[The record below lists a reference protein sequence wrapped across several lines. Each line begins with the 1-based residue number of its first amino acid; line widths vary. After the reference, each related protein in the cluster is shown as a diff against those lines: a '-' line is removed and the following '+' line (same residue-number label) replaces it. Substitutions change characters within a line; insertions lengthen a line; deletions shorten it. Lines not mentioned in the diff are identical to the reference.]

1 MQKDSF
7 CMFFLSRKSGI
18 LHVNTKQERKDN
30 MEKWFKAHGCSLY
43 GDLSDDKDTIEFTD
57 IIVDEGT
64 EELRL
69 AGIEEAVNKI
79 VSYDFKSCG
88 RTFPNVKKLVI
99 GMLTQSVSIKNS
111 LFPNVR
117 EVKSNT
123 SSFKSGDMLVK
134 QTEGSGDVLLN
145 TFCKK
150 KDEKIDLKGIM
161 IISDWAFDGCM
172 SVNVLNEEE
181 IRVCERYAFNN
192 SALLMQPFTDGL
204 RFAGRILIDAE
215 EGADARLPKNFILIG
230 IWIATDLRKLNSIRI
245 EDYENLKMISFM
257 TKGPKR
263 IIFADKK
270 KVGQK
275 ELLQNVSNP
284 KLEYFDLESRQR
296 ALKSIDGVL
305 YSKKGDR
312 LICCPAGRRHLVI
325 PEGVTEIEPRVF
337 SCCDIE
343 SVEFPDSLRIIGE
356 GAFSH
361 CDKLKSIK
369 FGNGIE
375 KIGSQNDD
383 EGCFFA
389 YCTELEEIEFP
400 PSLKYLGQ
408 NAFYGCKNL
417 KRVRFND
424 GLMVI
429 DKDAFNYCTNL
440 KEVTLPYSLQEI
452 GWHNFSCTEKINM
465 KFDVHLLAYLA
476 MALAGS
482 KPQDFYVDIFFSDL
496 NRHVILP
503 IFLILQGRGKL
514 LTAIH
519 KSETVDDVIQNT
531 KTLFREGYTFK
542 SRYRT
547 AIKQYQCLQLN
558 EAKSFL
564 IFDAE
569 EIAAD
574 IIESDNEED
583 MVNLLMLGII
593 PEEHLKI
600 IQDNIEITK
609 PEWTTSLAYILESLR
624 NCDRQTNQ
632 YDI

>member
-1 MQKDSF
+1 
-7 CMFFLSRKSGI
+7 
-18 LHVNTKQERKDN
+18 
-30 MEKWFKAHGCSLY
+30 MEKWFKAYGCSLY

-383 EGCFFA
+383 EGCCFA

>member
-1 MQKDSF
+1 
-7 CMFFLSRKSGI
+7 
-18 LHVNTKQERKDN
+18 

-57 IIVDEGT
+57 IIVNEGT

-99 GMLTQSVSIKNS
+99 GMLTKSVSIKNS

-134 QTEGSGDVLLN
+134 QTEDSGDVLLN

-417 KRVRFND
+417 KRVMFND

-569 EIAAD
+569 EITAD

>member
-1 MQKDSF
+1 
-7 CMFFLSRKSGI
+7 
-18 LHVNTKQERKDN
+18 
-30 MEKWFKAHGCSLY
+30 MEKWFKAYGCSLY

-134 QTEGSGDVLLN
+134 QTEDSGDVLLN

-343 SVEFPDSLRIIGE
+343 SVEFPNSLRTIGE

-361 CDKLKSIK
+361 CDKLKSVK

-375 KIGSQNDD
+375 KIGNQNDD
-383 EGCFFA
+383 EGCSFA

-408 NAFYGCKNL
+408 SAFYGCKNL
-417 KRVRFND
+417 RRVRFND
-424 GLMVI
+424 GLKII
-429 DKDAFNYCTNL
+429 DEDAFNYCTNL
-440 KEVTLPYSLQEI
+440 KEVTLPYSLQKI
-452 GWHNFSCTEKINM
+452 GLHNFSCTEKINM
-465 KFDVHLLAYLA
+465 KFNVHLLAYLA
-476 MALAGS
+476 MALACS
-482 KPQDFYVDIFFSDL
+482 KPQDFCVDIFFSDL

-503 IFLILQGRGKL
+503 IFLPLHGRGKL

-531 KTLFREGYTFK
+531 KTLFRDGYTFK

-547 AIKQYQCLQLN
+547 AIKQYQYLQLN

-574 IIESDNEED
+574 IIENDNEED
-583 MVNLLMLGII
+583 MVNFLMLGII
-593 PEEHLKI
+593 PEKHLKI
-600 IQDNIEITK
+600 IQDNIEIAK

>member
-1 MQKDSF
+1 
-7 CMFFLSRKSGI
+7 
-18 LHVNTKQERKDN
+18 
-30 MEKWFKAHGCSLY
+30 MEKWFKAYGCSLY

-583 MVNLLMLGII
+583 MVNLLMLGIM
-593 PEEHLKI
+593 PEKHLKI
-600 IQDNIEITK
+600 IQDNIEIAK
-609 PEWTTSLAYILESLR
+609 PGWTTSLAYVLESLR
-624 NCDRQTNQ
+624 NCEKQTDQ

>member
-1 MQKDSF
+1 
-7 CMFFLSRKSGI
+7 
-18 LHVNTKQERKDN
+18 

-429 DKDAFNYCTNL
+429 AKDAFNYCTNL

>member
-1 MQKDSF
+1 
-7 CMFFLSRKSGI
+7 
-18 LHVNTKQERKDN
+18 
-30 MEKWFKAHGCSLY
+30 MEKWFKAYGCSLY

-134 QTEGSGDVLLN
+134 QTEDSGDVLLN

-356 GAFSH
+356 GAFLH

-476 MALAGS
+476 MALTGS

>member
-1 MQKDSF
+1 MK
-7 CMFFLSRKSGI
+7 
-18 LHVNTKQERKDN
+18 
-30 MEKWFKAHGCSLY
+30 KWFKAHGCSLY

-57 IIVDEGT
+57 IIVNEGT

>member
-1 MQKDSF
+1 
-7 CMFFLSRKSGI
+7 
-18 LHVNTKQERKDN
+18 
-30 MEKWFKAHGCSLY
+30 MEKWFKAYGCSLY

-134 QTEGSGDVLLN
+134 QTEDSGDVLLN

-284 KLEYFDLESRQR
+284 KLEYFDLELRQR

-476 MALAGS
+476 MALTGS

>member
-1 MQKDSF
+1 
-7 CMFFLSRKSGI
+7 
-18 LHVNTKQERKDN
+18 
-30 MEKWFKAHGCSLY
+30 MEKWFKAYGCSLY
-43 GDLSDDKDTIEFTD
+43 GDLSDNKDTIEFTD

-134 QTEGSGDVLLN
+134 QTEDSGDVLLN

-181 IRVCERYAFNN
+181 IRICERYAFNN

-215 EGADARLPKNFILIG
+215 EGADARLPKNFILKG
-230 IWIATDLRKLNSIRI
+230 IWIAADLRKLNSIRI

-257 TKGPKR
+257 TRCPKR

-270 KVGQK
+270 KVDQK
-275 ELLQNVSNP
+275 ELLQNVLIP
-284 KLEYFDLESRQR
+284 KLEYFDLESRQCG
-296 ALKSIDGVL
+296 LKSIDGVL

-312 LICCPAGRRHLVI
+312 LVCCPAGRRHLVI

-343 SVEFPDSLRIIGE
+343 SVEFPNSLRTIGE

-361 CDKLKSIK
+361 CDKLKSVK

>member
-1 MQKDSF
+1 
-7 CMFFLSRKSGI
+7 
-18 LHVNTKQERKDN
+18 
-30 MEKWFKAHGCSLY
+30 MEKWFKAYGCSLY

-88 RTFPNVKKLVI
+88 RTIPNVKKLVI

-383 EGCFFA
+383 EGCCFA

-417 KRVRFND
+417 KRVKFND

>member
-1 MQKDSF
+1 
-7 CMFFLSRKSGI
+7 
-18 LHVNTKQERKDN
+18 

-181 IRVCERYAFNN
+181 IRICERYAFNN

-270 KVGQK
+270 NVGQK

-542 SRYRT
+542 SRYKT

>member
-1 MQKDSF
+1 
-7 CMFFLSRKSGI
+7 
-18 LHVNTKQERKDN
+18 

-215 EGADARLPKNFILIG
+215 EGAEARLPKNFILIG

>member
-1 MQKDSF
+1 M
-7 CMFFLSRKSGI
+7 
-18 LHVNTKQERKDN
+18 
-30 MEKWFKAHGCSLY
+30 
-43 GDLSDDKDTIEFTD
+43 
-57 IIVDEGT
+57 
-64 EELRL
+64 
-69 AGIEEAVNKI
+69 
-79 VSYDFKSCG
+79 
-88 RTFPNVKKLVI
+88 
-99 GMLTQSVSIKNS
+99 
-111 LFPNVR
+111 R

-383 EGCFFA
+383 EGYFFA

>member
-1 MQKDSF
+1 MK
-7 CMFFLSRKSGI
+7 
-18 LHVNTKQERKDN
+18 
-30 MEKWFKAHGCSLY
+30 KWFKAHGCSLY

-57 IIVDEGT
+57 IIVNEGT

-99 GMLTQSVSIKNS
+99 GMLTKSVSIKNS

-181 IRVCERYAFNN
+181 IRICERYAFNN

>member
-1 MQKDSF
+1 
-7 CMFFLSRKSGI
+7 
-18 LHVNTKQERKDN
+18 
-30 MEKWFKAHGCSLY
+30 MEKWFKAYGCSLY

-181 IRVCERYAFNN
+181 IRACERYAFNN

-609 PEWTTSLAYILESLR
+609 PEWTTSLAYILESLK
-624 NCDRQTNQ
+624 NCEKQTDQ

>member
-1 MQKDSF
+1 
-7 CMFFLSRKSGI
+7 
-18 LHVNTKQERKDN
+18 
-30 MEKWFKAHGCSLY
+30 MEKWFKAYGCSLY

-574 IIESDNEED
+574 IIENDNEED

-609 PEWTTSLAYILESLR
+609 PEWTTSLAHILESLR

>member
-1 MQKDSF
+1 MK
-7 CMFFLSRKSGI
+7 
-18 LHVNTKQERKDN
+18 
-30 MEKWFKAHGCSLY
+30 KWFKAHGCSLY

>member
-1 MQKDSF
+1 
-7 CMFFLSRKSGI
+7 
-18 LHVNTKQERKDN
+18 

-79 VSYDFKSCG
+79 VSYNFKSCS

-99 GMLTQSVSIKNS
+99 GMLTKSVSIKNS
-111 LFPNVR
+111 LFPNVK

-123 SSFKSGDMLVK
+123 PSFKSGDMLVR

-215 EGADARLPKNFILIG
+215 EGADARLPKNFILTG

-257 TKGPKR
+257 TKVPKR

-270 KVGQK
+270 KIGQK

>member
-1 MQKDSF
+1 MK
-7 CMFFLSRKSGI
+7 
-18 LHVNTKQERKDN
+18 
-30 MEKWFKAHGCSLY
+30 KWFKAHGCSLY

-79 VSYDFKSCG
+79 VSYNFKSCG

-99 GMLTQSVSIKNS
+99 GMLTKSVSIKNS

-134 QTEGSGDVLLN
+134 QQEGSGDVLLN

-181 IRVCERYAFNN
+181 IRICERYAFNN

>member
-1 MQKDSF
+1 
-7 CMFFLSRKSGI
+7 
-18 LHVNTKQERKDN
+18 
-30 MEKWFKAHGCSLY
+30 MEKWFKAYGCSLY

-134 QTEGSGDVLLN
+134 QTEDSGDVLLN

-383 EGCFFA
+383 EGCCFA

-417 KRVRFND
+417 KRVKFND

>member
-1 MQKDSF
+1 
-7 CMFFLSRKSGI
+7 
-18 LHVNTKQERKDN
+18 
-30 MEKWFKAHGCSLY
+30 MEKWFKAYGCSLY

-161 IISDWAFDGCM
+161 IISDWAFDDCM

-275 ELLQNVSNP
+275 ELLQNVSNS

-383 EGCFFA
+383 EGCCFA

-417 KRVRFND
+417 KRVKFND

-531 KTLFREGYTFK
+531 KTLLREGYTFK

>member
-1 MQKDSF
+1 
-7 CMFFLSRKSGI
+7 
-18 LHVNTKQERKDN
+18 

-111 LFPNVR
+111 LFPNMR

-134 QTEGSGDVLLN
+134 QTESSGDVLLN

>member
-1 MQKDSF
+1 
-7 CMFFLSRKSGI
+7 
-18 LHVNTKQERKDN
+18 

-99 GMLTQSVSIKNS
+99 GMLTKSVSIKNS
-111 LFPNVR
+111 LFPNVK

-134 QTEGSGDVLLN
+134 QTEGSGNVLLN

>member
-1 MQKDSF
+1 
-7 CMFFLSRKSGI
+7 
-18 LHVNTKQERKDN
+18 
-30 MEKWFKAHGCSLY
+30 MEKWFKAYGCSLY

-284 KLEYFDLESRQR
+284 KLEYFDLDSRQR

-514 LTAIH
+514 LTAIN

-609 PEWTTSLAYILESLR
+609 PKWTTSLAYILESLR

>member
-1 MQKDSF
+1 
-7 CMFFLSRKSGI
+7 
-18 LHVNTKQERKDN
+18 
-30 MEKWFKAHGCSLY
+30 MEKWFKAYGCSLY

-204 RFAGRILIDAE
+204 RFAGRILIDAK

>member
-1 MQKDSF
+1 
-7 CMFFLSRKSGI
+7 
-18 LHVNTKQERKDN
+18 

-123 SSFKSGDMLVK
+123 SSFKSSDMLVK

-215 EGADARLPKNFILIG
+215 GGADARLPKNFILIG

-429 DKDAFNYCTNL
+429 AKDAFNYCTNL

>member
-1 MQKDSF
+1 MK
-7 CMFFLSRKSGI
+7 
-18 LHVNTKQERKDN
+18 
-30 MEKWFKAHGCSLY
+30 KWFKAHGCSLY

-57 IIVDEGT
+57 IIVNEGT

-99 GMLTQSVSIKNS
+99 GMLTKSVSIKNS

-134 QTEGSGDVLLN
+134 QTEGSGDVLLT

-181 IRVCERYAFNN
+181 IRICERYAFNN

-312 LICCPAGRRHLVI
+312 LVCCPAGRRHLVI

-417 KRVRFND
+417 RRVRFND

>member
-1 MQKDSF
+1 
-7 CMFFLSRKSGI
+7 
-18 LHVNTKQERKDN
+18 

-624 NCDRQTNQ
+624 NRDRQTNQ

>member
-1 MQKDSF
+1 
-7 CMFFLSRKSGI
+7 
-18 LHVNTKQERKDN
+18 
-30 MEKWFKAHGCSLY
+30 MEKWFKAYGCSLY

-134 QTEGSGDVLLN
+134 QTEDSGDVLLN

-275 ELLQNVSNP
+275 KLLQNVSNP

-569 EIAAD
+569 EITAD

>member
-1 MQKDSF
+1 
-7 CMFFLSRKSGI
+7 
-18 LHVNTKQERKDN
+18 
-30 MEKWFKAHGCSLY
+30 MEKWFKAYGCSLY

-134 QTEGSGDVLLN
+134 QTEDSGDVLLN

-284 KLEYFDLESRQR
+284 KLEYFDLESRQCG
-296 ALKSIDGVL
+296 LKSIDGVL

-312 LICCPAGRRHLVI
+312 LVCCPAGRRHLVI

-343 SVEFPDSLRIIGE
+343 SVEFPNSLRTIGE

-361 CDKLKSIK
+361 CDKLKSVK

-375 KIGSQNDD
+375 KIGNQNDD
-383 EGCFFA
+383 EGCSFA

-408 NAFYGCKNL
+408 SAFYGCKNL
-417 KRVRFND
+417 RRVRFND
-424 GLMVI
+424 GLKII
-429 DKDAFNYCTNL
+429 DEDAFNYCTNL
-440 KEVTLPYSLQEI
+440 KEVTLPYSLQKI
-452 GWHNFSCTEKINM
+452 GLHNFSCTEKINM
-465 KFDVHLLAYLA
+465 KFNVHLLAYLA
-476 MALAGS
+476 MALACS
-482 KPQDFYVDIFFSDL
+482 KPQDFCVDIFFSDL

-503 IFLILQGRGKL
+503 IFLPLHGRGKL

-531 KTLFREGYTFK
+531 KTLFRDGYTFK

-547 AIKQYQCLQLN
+547 AIKQYQYLQLN

-574 IIESDNEED
+574 IIENDNEED
-583 MVNLLMLGII
+583 MVNFLMLGII
-593 PEEHLKI
+593 PEKHLKI
-600 IQDNIEITK
+600 IQDNIEIAK

>member
-1 MQKDSF
+1 
-7 CMFFLSRKSGI
+7 
-18 LHVNTKQERKDN
+18 
-30 MEKWFKAHGCSLY
+30 MEKWFKAYGCSLY

-230 IWIATDLRKLNSIRI
+230 IWIAADLRKLNSIRI

>member
-1 MQKDSF
+1 
-7 CMFFLSRKSGI
+7 
-18 LHVNTKQERKDN
+18 

-43 GDLSDDKDTIEFTD
+43 GDLSDDKDTVEFTD

-161 IISDWAFDGCM
+161 IISDWAFNGCM

-542 SRYRT
+542 SRYRI

>member
-1 MQKDSF
+1 
-7 CMFFLSRKSGI
+7 
-18 LHVNTKQERKDN
+18 
-30 MEKWFKAHGCSLY
+30 MEKWFKAYGCSLY

-134 QTEGSGDVLLN
+134 QTEDSGDVLLN

-172 SVNVLNEEE
+172 SVNILNEEE

>member
-1 MQKDSF
+1 
-7 CMFFLSRKSGI
+7 
-18 LHVNTKQERKDN
+18 
-30 MEKWFKAHGCSLY
+30 MEKWFKAYGCSLY

-215 EGADARLPKNFILIG
+215 EGADARLPKNFILTG

-417 KRVRFND
+417 RRVRFND
-424 GLMVI
+424 GLKII
-429 DKDAFNYCTNL
+429 DEDAFNYCTNL
-440 KEVTLPYSLQEI
+440 KEVTLPYSLQKI
-452 GWHNFSCTEKINM
+452 GLHNFSCTEKINM
-465 KFDVHLLAYLA
+465 KFNVHLLAYLA
-476 MALAGS
+476 MALACS
-482 KPQDFYVDIFFSDL
+482 KPQDFCVDIFFSDL

-503 IFLILQGRGKL
+503 ILPLHGRDKL

-531 KTLFREGYTFK
+531 KTLFRDGYTFK

-547 AIKQYQCLQLN
+547 AIKQYQYLQLN

-574 IIESDNEED
+574 IIENDNEED
-583 MVNLLMLGII
+583 MVNFLMLGII
-593 PEEHLKI
+593 PEKHLKI
-600 IQDNIEITK
+600 IQDNIEIAK
-609 PEWTTSLAYILESLR
+609 PEWITSLAYILESLR

>member
-1 MQKDSF
+1 
-7 CMFFLSRKSGI
+7 
-18 LHVNTKQERKDN
+18 
-30 MEKWFKAHGCSLY
+30 MEKWFKAYGCSLY

-284 KLEYFDLESRQR
+284 KLEYFDLDSRQR

>member
-1 MQKDSF
+1 
-7 CMFFLSRKSGI
+7 
-18 LHVNTKQERKDN
+18 

-172 SVNVLNEEE
+172 SVNVLNEEK
-181 IRVCERYAFNN
+181 IRICERYAFNN

>member
-1 MQKDSF
+1 
-7 CMFFLSRKSGI
+7 
-18 LHVNTKQERKDN
+18 

-270 KVGQK
+270 KVGPK

-609 PEWTTSLAYILESLR
+609 PEWTTSLAYILESLS

>member
-1 MQKDSF
+1 MK
-7 CMFFLSRKSGI
+7 
-18 LHVNTKQERKDN
+18 
-30 MEKWFKAHGCSLY
+30 KWFKAHGCSLY

-57 IIVDEGT
+57 IIVNEGT

-99 GMLTQSVSIKNS
+99 GMLTKSVSIKNS

-181 IRVCERYAFNN
+181 IRICERYAFNN

-215 EGADARLPKNFILIG
+215 EGADARLPKNFILKG
-230 IWIATDLRKLNSIRI
+230 IWIAADLRKLNSIRI

-257 TKGPKR
+257 TRCPKR

-270 KVGQK
+270 KVDQK
-275 ELLQNVSNP
+275 ELLQNVLIP
-284 KLEYFDLESRQR
+284 KLEYFDLESRQCG
-296 ALKSIDGVL
+296 LKSIDGVL

-312 LICCPAGRRHLVI
+312 LVCCPAGRKYLVI

-343 SVEFPDSLRIIGE
+343 SVELPDSLRTIGE

-361 CDKLKSIK
+361 CDKLKSVK

-383 EGCFFA
+383 EGGFFA

-417 KRVRFND
+417 RRVRFND
-424 GLMVI
+424 GIMVI

-503 IFLILQGRGKL
+503 IFLTLQGRGKL

-531 KTLFREGYTFK
+531 KTLFRDGYTLK

-547 AIKQYQCLQLN
+547 AIKQYQYLQLN

-583 MVNLLMLGII
+583 MVNLLMLGIM
-593 PEEHLKI
+593 PEKHLKT
-600 IQDNIEITK
+600 IQDNIEIAK
-609 PEWTTSLAYILESLR
+609 PGWTTSLAYILESLK
-624 NCDRQTNQ
+624 NCEKQTDQ

>member
-1 MQKDSF
+1 MK
-7 CMFFLSRKSGI
+7 
-18 LHVNTKQERKDN
+18 
-30 MEKWFKAHGCSLY
+30 KWFKAHGCSLY

-79 VSYDFKSCG
+79 VSYNFKSCG

-99 GMLTQSVSIKNS
+99 GMLTKSVSIKNS

-134 QTEGSGDVLLN
+134 QQEGSGDVLLN

-181 IRVCERYAFNN
+181 IRICERYAFNN

-215 EGADARLPKNFILIG
+215 EGADARLPKNFILKG
-230 IWIATDLRKLNSIRI
+230 IWIATDLRKLSSIRI

>member
-1 MQKDSF
+1 
-7 CMFFLSRKSGI
+7 
-18 LHVNTKQERKDN
+18 
-30 MEKWFKAHGCSLY
+30 MEKWFKAYGCSLY

-383 EGCFFA
+383 EGCCFA

-417 KRVRFND
+417 KRVKFND

-465 KFDVHLLAYLA
+465 KFDMHLLAYLA